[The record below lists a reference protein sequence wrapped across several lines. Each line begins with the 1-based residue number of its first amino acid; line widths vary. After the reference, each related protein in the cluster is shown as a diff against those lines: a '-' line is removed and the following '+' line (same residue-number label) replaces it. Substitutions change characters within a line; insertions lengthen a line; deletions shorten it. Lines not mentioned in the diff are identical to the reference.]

1 MKARLSVSWAAR
13 MSQTLDRITEIL
25 SKGGPTMWPLL
36 ALSVITLALILERSI
51 FWLRTHRP
59 GRAQWVLDVVERLRA
74 GDEPGVRAMAA
85 TDRTIYS
92 RIVKSLLDIPVHPA
106 LAVEIAERYRS
117 AFDRY
122 SAWLSTTVTA
132 GPLLGILGSVSGI
145 IRSLGLLGG
154 GGHASSVEAAA
165 AGIAEALIA
174 TGFGLAIA
182 LVTLFPYMIFRA
194 QIDRAI
200 GNIEL
205 LVAARQSAGKGL
217 RRET

>member
-1 MKARLSVSWAAR
+1 
-13 MSQTLDRITEIL
+13 
-25 SKGGPTMWPLL
+25 MWPLL
-36 ALSVITLALILERSI
+36 ALSVISVALILERSV
-51 FWLRTHRP
+51 FWLRAHRL
-59 GRAQWVLDVVERLRA
+59 GRGAWVLDIVERLRA
-74 GDEPGVRAMAA
+74 GDEAGVRALAGA
-85 TDRTIYS
+85 DRTIYG
-92 RIVKSLLDIPVHPA
+92 RIVRALVDVPVHPA
-106 LAVEIAERYRS
+106 LAVEIAERYRP
-117 AFDRY
+117 AFDRF

-154 GGHASSVEAAA
+154 RGQTSSVEAAA

-182 LVTLFPYMIFRA
+182 LVALFPYMIFRA

-205 LVAARQSAGKGL
+205 LVAARQGAGAGKGVG
-217 RRET
+217 RGA